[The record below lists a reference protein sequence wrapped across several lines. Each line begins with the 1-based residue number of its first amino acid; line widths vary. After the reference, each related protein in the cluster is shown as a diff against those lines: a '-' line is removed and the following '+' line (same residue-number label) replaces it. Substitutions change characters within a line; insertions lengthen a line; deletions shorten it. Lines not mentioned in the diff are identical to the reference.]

1 MEAMNEPIGVVVG
14 VIADAIGIHPEM
26 LRIFI
31 TMAGAIFL
39 AIEFHRKE
47 EDGVPLSAA
56 LGWLLTGLSVYLM
69 AEKYVEI
76 QDPVLVV
83 MTALCLPAGIGLAY
97 MELKG
102 GSRSDKTLVWLR
114 GAVAWSVIPYYFVYS
129 VPVLNMAFVEI
140 TGTVTIWWLEASGAG
155 SYTLGPMM
163 VDLAQEGH
171 TLTSDWDGNRAI
183 LTEPLGEGGFYLP
196 MLDQAGRPVSIGFI
210 LSCSA
215 LQSMI
220 VFVGAIVA
228 LSGVSWRRKARGLF
242 ISIPTIFVLNA
253 FRNAGIVWLHVTYPD
268 WRWLGLDIFDF
279 AHSYAAKVASLG
291 AMFVMALA
299 LFGLLPELH
308 AHVMRIIESPLRRGS
323 SGS

>member
-1 MEAMNEPIGVVVG
+1 MEV
-14 VIADAIGIHPEM
+14 
-26 LRIFI
+26 
-31 TMAGAIFL
+31 
-39 AIEFHRKE
+39 
-47 EDGVPLSAA
+47 
-56 LGWLLTGLSVYLM
+56 
-69 AEKYVEI
+69 
-76 QDPVLVV
+76 
-83 MTALCLPAGIGLAY
+83 
-97 MELKG
+97 KG

-299 LFGLLPELH
+299 LFGLLPELSLIH
-308 AHVMRIIESPLRRGS
+308 I
-323 SGS
+323 

>member
-1 MEAMNEPIGVVVG
+1 MRMNEPIGAAVG
-14 VIADAIGIHPEM
+14 VLAEAVGIHPEM
-26 LRIFI
+26 FRIFLI
-31 TMAGAIFL
+31 MAGAGFL
-39 AIEFHRKE
+39 AVEFHMKRT
-47 EDGVPLSAA
+47 DGVAVYAA

-76 QDPVLVV
+76 EDPVLVV
-83 MTALCLPAGIGLAY
+83 MTALCLPAGLGLAY
-97 MELKG
+97 IELNR
-102 GSRSDKTLVWLR
+102 GSGLGATLVWLR

-129 VPVLNMAFVEI
+129 IPVLNMAFVEM

-155 SYTLGPMM
+155 SYSLGPMM
-163 VDLAQEGH
+163 VDLADGGH
-171 TLTSDWDGNRAI
+171 ILTSDWDGSRAI

-196 MLDQAGRPVSIGFI
+196 MVDAEGNAVSIGFI

-220 VFVGAIVA
+220 VFVGAIIA
-228 LSGVSWRRKARGLF
+228 LSDVGWKRKARGLF

-253 FRNAGIVWLHVTYPD
+253 FRNAGIVWLHVTYTD
-268 WRWLGLDIFDF
+268 WMWLGMDIFEF

-291 AMFVMALA
+291 AMFLMALA

-308 AHVMRIIESPLRRGS
+308 GHIMKILEIPMKRRS
-323 SGS
+323 SST

>member
-1 MEAMNEPIGVVVG
+1 MKAGKVLGAAAV
-14 VIADAIGIHPEM
+14 
-26 LRIFI
+26 
-31 TMAGAIFL
+31 MA
-39 AIEFHRKE
+39 
-47 EDGVPLSAA
+47 AA
-56 LGWLLTGLSVYLM
+56 LAASGCSAIRENRGY
-69 AEKYVEI
+69 I

-140 TGTVTIWWLEASGAG
+140 TGTVTIWWLEASAAG